1 MSAARLCF
9 KKIVLEVENVSILD
23 KYWKL
28 KILSKGTTEFYFLV
42 ESFIMMVDSSFDVHG
57 CLRVLTTLG
66 LVQVRPG
73 VGPDL

>member
-42 ESFIMMVDSSFDVHG
+42 ESFMMVNSSFDVHA
-57 CLRVLTTLG
+57 CLRVLATLG